1 MNDKEFIEAILNA
14 NKETIK
20 VVCQLLE
27 AHQLPSVSPDLLF
40 GNAHKASWHIH

>member
-14 NKETIK
+14 NEETIK
-20 VVCQLLE
+20 VVCQILGVN
-27 AHQLPSVSPDLLF
+27 QQPSVSPDLLF

>member
-14 NKETIK
+14 NEETIK
-20 VVCQLLE
+20 VVCQLLK
-27 AHQLPSVSPDLLF
+27 AHQLPSEFPDLLS